1 MTTPAR
7 LLIIAGSD
15 SGGGA
20 GIQADI
26 KTATA
31 LGAYAMTA
39 ITAVTVQDTTGVQG
53 FHVVPPAVIADQI
66 RAVLGDIGAD
76 AIKTGMLVSAAAVRA
91 IADALA
97 PYASVPLVVDTVM
110 IAKGGRALLDDDGV
124 AAMQKFLLPRA
135 ALITPN
141 APEAA
146 RLAGMAVESVDDAVR
161 AASVLKER
169 GARAV
174 LVKGGHIDGDT
185 VTDVLIDETGVQ
197 RFVSPRIRSASTH
210 GTGCTLA
217 SAVAVGLAQGMALRE
232 AVIRARSFV
241 QGAIRTGL
249 TLGRGT
255 GPLNHLHAIPPYRQ
269 G

>member
-26 KTATA
+26 KTVTA
-31 LGAYAMTA
+31 LGGYAMTA
-39 ITAVTVQDTTGVQG
+39 VTAVTVQDTTGVHG
-53 FHVVPPAVIADQI
+53 FHPVPPKVIADQI
-66 RAVLGDIGAD
+66 RAVMGDIGAD
-76 AIKTGMLVSAAAVRA
+76 AIKTGMLVSAAAVEA

-97 PYASVPLVVDTVM
+97 PYRSVPLVVDTVM
-110 IAKGGRALLDDDGV
+110 IAKGGSALLDDAGV
-124 AAMQKFLLPRA
+124 EAMRKRLFPIA

-146 RLAGMAVESVDDAVR
+146 RLTSIAVNSVADAVR
-161 AASVLKER
+161 AAQMLKEN

-174 LVKGGHIDGDT
+174 LVKGGHLAGDT
-185 VTDVLIDETGVQ
+185 VTDVLVDETGA
-197 RFVSPRIRSASTH
+197 RKFESPRIESTSTH

-217 SAVAVGLAQGMALRE
+217 SAIAVGLAQGMALQD
-232 AVIRARSFV
+232 AIIRALIFV
-241 QGAIRTGL
+241 QEAIRTGL
-249 TLGRGT
+249 PFGAGT
-255 GPLNHLHAIPPYRQ
+255 GPLNHIHAIPPYRRN
-269 G
+269 